1 MKEIHMGWKVV
12 GAGQAAV
19 AVNAMKWVAG
29 IKLMLLSTLVK
40 TVTYVGCEP
49 HKNGKHSFKTPLT
62 PEAP

>member
-1 MKEIHMGWKVV
+1 MKEIQMGWKVV

-49 HKNGKHSFKTPLT
+49 HKNGKH
-62 PEAP
+62 